1 MPRSA
6 SRPASPVGISADV
19 DVPVDGTADV
29 HMPGIADCVMRKEY
43 RITEYPIS
51 ESFTVPDSRI
61 GRRSAPTMVHSS
73 ATGIPL
79 KSPSLDTEMSR
90 FGHYL

>member
-1 MPRSA
+1 M
-6 SRPASPVGISADV
+6 
-19 DVPVDGTADV
+19 DGTADV

-51 ESFTVPDSRI
+51 ESFTVPDSRT
-61 GRRSAPTMVHSS
+61 GRRLAPTMAHFSV
-73 ATGIPL
+73 TGIPL
-79 KSPSLDTEMSR
+79 KSPPLDTEMSR

>member
-6 SRPASPVGISADV
+6 FCPASPVGISAVV

-43 RITEYPIS
+43 RITEYPDIRKLHGARQ
-51 ESFTVPDSRI
+51 PDRAAI
-61 GRRSAPTMVHSS
+61 GPHDGAFQRDGNPPEITA
-73 ATGIPL
+73 I
-79 KSPSLDTEMSR
+79 
-90 FGHYL
+90 GH